1 MPGNNCTLPF
11 CLEDWGMLGFGLF
24 GIVAIS
30 IAIVA
35 VNLIFVWCWYCHDHR
50 GSKGLRFGLKVRT
63 VAEISREYR
72 GQRRV
77 FMQVRRQG
85 KTDSKHWDNSGHFT
99 GTSES
104 THHWNESV
112 PVYVDVYERFYK
124 CPDCGGSWSKI
135 K

>member
-1 MPGNNCTLPF
+1 
-11 CLEDWGMLGFGLF
+11 MLGFGLF

-35 VNLIFVWCWYCHDHR
+35 VNLIFVWCRYCRDHR

-72 GQRRV
+72 GQRQV

>member
-1 MPGNNCTLPF
+1 
-11 CLEDWGMLGFGLF
+11 MLGFGLF

-35 VNLIFVWCWYCHDHR
+35 VNLIFVWCRYCHDHR

-112 PVYVDVYERFYK
+112 PVYVDVYKRFYK